1 VIEPCVLRSKLKT
14 ERPSMTP
21 EEVECMKVLCQQI
34 ETEKDHKRFSQLI
47 AELNE
52 LLERKNKRL
61 DNPHSP
67 TESK

>member
-1 VIEPCVLRSKLKT
+1 
-14 ERPSMTP
+14 MTP